1 MRDAGWV
8 PYWID
13 RMDEEWEKRQSE
25 APALKA
31 KPSEYIT
38 RGNWFFAAEPEE
50 STLPYVMDRIGD
62 DKLIFASD
70 YPDWGW
76 HVSGCRLDNSR
87 TQGYLGWSKTKTPRR
102 KRQTALRLGLIHTRS
117 FSERSAHADPCGIG
131 SVKN

>member
-1 MRDAGWV
+1 
-8 PYWID
+8 
-13 RMDEEWEKRQSE
+13 MDEEWEKRQSE

-70 YPDWGW
+70 YPHWDGMFPYVVSTIRERKDISDGARQKLLGENAKRLYGW
-76 HVSGCRLDNSR
+76 D
-87 TQGYLGWSKTKTPRR
+87 
-102 KRQTALRLGLIHTRS
+102 
-117 FSERSAHADPCGIG
+117 
-131 SVKN
+131 